1 MKKIML
7 IILDGVGDRPV
18 KDLDWKTPL
27 QAANKPNM
35 NFFAKNGITGQM
47 NPIDQGIRA
56 GSDTAHLA
64 ILGYD
69 PYKVYPGRG
78 PFEALGLGMELLPGD
93 LAFRA
98 NFATVDNN
106 KNVIDRRAGRIDS
119 GTDQLAM
126 ALNLKIED
134 IEFFV
139 KEGVEHRA
147 ALVMRGPGLDAN
159 ITDADP
165 HDTGLPVQ
173 TVKAKVA
180 TADRTARLLNL
191 YIEESYRILNQH
203 PMNIERI
210 KENKPPAN
218 IILPR
223 GPGMV
228 PRLESFEKRFGMK
241 SACVVGIPLIAGI
254 CKLAGITPIRAE
266 GATGGLNSNFQ
277 SKIETAFKALSD
289 HDFVLVNLKAP
300 DIAGHDGNPYKK
312 REVIERIDMA
322 LRYLRENIEE
332 DTVLAITGDH
342 STPCSVKD
350 HSGDPVPLLIFGHG
364 IRKDSV
370 LEFDEISVMR
380 GALNIN
386 GIQLMNVLMN
396 LSDRSEKF
404 GA

>member
-7 IILDGVGDRPV
+7 IILDGVGDRPAEE
-18 KDLDWKTPL
+18 LNWETPL
-27 QAANKPNM
+27 QAANKENL

-47 NPIDQGIRA
+47 DPIDKGIRA

-78 PFEALGLGMELLPGD
+78 PFEALGLGMELEPGD

-98 NFATVDNN
+98 NFATVDTN

-119 GTDQLAM
+119 GTDELARSI
-126 ALNLKIED
+126 NIKIED
-134 IEFFV
+134 VEFIV

-147 ALVMRGPGLDAN
+147 ALVMRGPGLSAN

-165 HDTGLPVQ
+165 HDAGLQVK
-173 TVKAKVA
+173 TVTAKSA
-180 TADRTARLLNL
+180 EAEKTARLLNM
-191 YIEESYRILNQH
+191 YIEKSYQIL
-203 PMNIERI
+203 
-210 KENKPPAN
+210 KEQPVNKRRVQDQKLPAN

-228 PRLESFEKRFGMK
+228 PSLESFEKKYSLK

-254 CKLAGITPIRAE
+254 CKLAGITPIKAE

-277 SKIETAFKALSD
+277 SKIETAFNALKD

-300 DIAGHDGNPYKK
+300 DVAGHDGNANKK
-312 REVIERIDMA
+312 KEVIEKIDLA
-322 LRYLRENIEE
+322 LAYLRSHINK

-370 LEFDEISVMR
+370 KEFDEIAVMT
-380 GALNIN
+380 GALNIR
-386 GIQLMNVLMN
+386 GIQLMNILMN

>member
-1 MKKIML
+1 ML

-18 KDLDWKTPL
+18 EDLDWKTPL
-27 QAANKPNM
+27 QSANKENL

-47 NPIDQGIRA
+47 NPIDEGIRA

-78 PFEALGLGMELLPGD
+78 PFEALGLGMELKPGD

-98 NFATVDNN
+98 NFATVDEN
-106 KNVIDRRAGRIDS
+106 KNVIDRRAGRIDA
-119 GTDQLAM
+119 GTDELAR
-126 ALNLKIED
+126 ALNIKIED
-134 IEFFV
+134 VEFIV

-147 ALVMRGPGLDAN
+147 ALVMRGTGLSAN

-165 HDTGLPVQ
+165 HEAGVPIK
-173 TVKAKVA
+173 TVTAKSA
-180 TADRTARLLNL
+180 EAEKTARLLNMF
-191 YIEESYRILNQH
+191 IEQSYQLLKEQPLNKKRAQDQ
-203 PMNIERI
+203 
-210 KENKPPAN
+210 KLPAN

-228 PRLESFEKRFGMK
+228 PNLESFEKKYNLKG
-241 SACVVGIPLIAGI
+241 ACVVGIPLIAGI
-254 CKLAGITPIRAE
+254 CKLAGITPIKAE
-266 GATGGLNSNFQ
+266 GATGGLNSNFK
-277 SKIETAFKALSD
+277 SKIETAFAALND

-300 DIAGHDGNPYKK
+300 DVAGHDGNAYVKK
-312 REVIERIDMA
+312 EVIERIDLA
-322 LRYLRENIEE
+322 LAYLRSHINK

-364 IRKDSV
+364 IRKDAV
-370 LEFDEISVMR
+370 KEFDEIAVMT
-380 GALNIN
+380 GALNIK
-386 GIQLMNVLMN
+386 GIQLMNILMN

>member
-18 KDLDWKTPL
+18 EELNWKTPL
-27 QAANKPNM
+27 QAANKENL

-47 NPIDQGIRA
+47 DPIDSGIRA
-56 GSDTAHLA
+56 GSDTGHLA

-78 PFEALGLGMELLPGD
+78 PFEALGLGMDLKPGD

-98 NFATVDNN
+98 NFATVDEHQ
-106 KNVIDRRAGRIDS
+106 NVIDRRAGRIEE
-119 GTDQLAM
+119 GTAELAR
-126 ALNLKIED
+126 AINIKIED
-134 IEFFV
+134 IEFIV

-147 ALVMRGPGLDAN
+147 ALVMRGPGLSAN

-165 HDTGLPVQ
+165 HEAGLKIR
-173 TVKAKVA
+173 TVTAKSA
-180 TADRTARLLNL
+180 EAEKTARLLNM
-191 YIEESYRILNQH
+191 YIEKSYQIL
-203 PMNIERI
+203 
-210 KENKPPAN
+210 KEQPVNKMRAQAQKLPAN

-228 PRLESFEKRFGMK
+228 PNLESFEKKYNLK

-254 CKLAGITPIRAE
+254 CKLAGITPIKAE

-277 SKIETAFKALSD
+277 SKIETAVNALKD

-300 DIAGHDGNPYKK
+300 DVAGHDGNANKK
-312 REVIERIDMA
+312 KEVIERIDIA
-322 LRYLRENIEE
+322 LAYLRAHIDK

-364 IRKDSV
+364 IRRDSV
-370 LEFDEISVMR
+370 KEFDEIAVMT
-380 GALNIN
+380 GALNIR
-386 GIQLMNVLMN
+386 GIQLMNILLN